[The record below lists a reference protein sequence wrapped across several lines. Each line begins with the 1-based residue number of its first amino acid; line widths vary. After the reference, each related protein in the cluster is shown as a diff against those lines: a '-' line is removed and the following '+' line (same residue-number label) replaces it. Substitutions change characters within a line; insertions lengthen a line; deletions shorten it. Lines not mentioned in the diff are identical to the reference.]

1 MGTIPTIPTFVAGSV
16 LTASQLNQ
24 IKTVSDF
31 WAAPPRC
38 QAFDSAGAT
47 TLTTGVTATVP
58 LGGENFDVVMVG
70 DTGMHDLV
78 TTNSRVVARTAGKY
92 RVTGYLSFAS
102 NATGTRQGTLL
113 LNGVTNL
120 VATSV
125 PASPSTSTN
134 ITIGPKTVTMA
145 VGDYVELTA
154 FQTSGGN
161 LGLNGGNPGPA
172 TLTLE
177 LIAA

>member
-16 LTASQLNQ
+16 LTAAQLNQ
-24 IKTVSDF
+24 LKTVSDF

-38 QAFDSAGAT
+38 QAVDAAGP
-47 TLTTGVTATVP
+47 TLTTGVTATVA
-58 LGGENFDVVMVG
+58 LGAENFDVVQTG

-78 TTNSRVVARTAGKY
+78 TTNSRVFARTAGKY

-102 NATGTRQGTLL
+102 NATGTRQGTLV

-120 VATSV
+120 VADAR

-134 ITIGPKTVTMA
+134 MTIGPKTVTLA
-145 VGDYVELTA
+145 VGDFIELTA

-161 LGLNGGNPGPA
+161 LALNLGNPGPS
-172 TLTLE
+172 TLTVE
-177 LIAA
+177 LLSA